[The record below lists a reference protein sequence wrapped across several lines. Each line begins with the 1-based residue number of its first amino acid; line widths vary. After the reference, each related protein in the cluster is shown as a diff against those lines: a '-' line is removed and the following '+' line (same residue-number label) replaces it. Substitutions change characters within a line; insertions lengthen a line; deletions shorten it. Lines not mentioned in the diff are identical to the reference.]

1 MRLITECVL
10 YPNNY
15 GKTCQARKVPILAI
29 SFPKLLG
36 LWNYHATCC
45 SLCWFSLFSFLI
57 NEYKTKKNF
66 VTQSI
71 NLNFCK
77 IIFSSYLTQWHST
90 LIKVTCPM
98 NVHEFQC
105 WHRSLLFHDRIGFE
119 KAALEDEYFSTQET
133 HLPSSDL

>member
-1 MRLITECVL
+1 MSGKESAHFGYQLPKITWIVKLSCNMLKFMLIFLV
-10 YPNNY
+10 
-15 GKTCQARKVPILAI
+15 
-29 SFPKLLG
+29 F
-36 LWNYHATCC
+36 
-45 SLCWFSLFSFLI
+45 FFLI
-57 NEYKTKKNF
+57 NEHKTKKNF

-98 NVHEFQC
+98 NVHKFQC
-105 WHRSLLFHDRIGFE
+105 CHRSLLFHDRIGFE